1 MPPTPHRGGAGGG
14 AAAAARAIVV
24 SLESSEPGS
33 PARELRLTVAS
44 LDEFNLAV
52 LAEAGHGLVGTPGE
66 APECA
71 VTLWDLDF
79 EEWVQVSPPSYD
91 VCTISHAFAAALARA
106 ELL

>member
-1 MPPTPHRGGAGGG
+1 MPPTPHRGGGG

-24 SLESSEPGS
+24 SLESSGS
-33 PARELRLTVAS
+33 PARALSLTVAS

-79 EEWVQVSPPSYD
+79 EEWVQVSPPSYA

-106 ELL
+106 EL

>member
-1 MPPTPHRGGAGGG
+1 MPPTPHRGGAGAGG
-14 AAAAARAIVV
+14 AAAARAIVV
-24 SLESSEPGS
+24 SLESSGGS
-33 PARELRLTVAS
+33 PARALRLTVAS

-79 EEWVQVSPPSYD
+79 EEWVQVSPPSYA

-106 ELL
+106 EL

>member
-1 MPPTPHRGGAGGG
+1 MPPTPHRGGGG

-24 SLESSEPGS
+24 SLESSGS
-33 PARELRLTVAS
+33 PARALSLTVAS

-79 EEWVQVSPPSYD
+79 EEWVQVSPPSYA